1 MLRKGFSS
9 RFMIFSPAGGEEDGK
24 EARYQVE
31 TQHSYCLGAVL
42 QSYTKYGFCEA
53 K

>member
-1 MLRKGFSS
+1 
-9 RFMIFSPAGGEEDGK
+9 MIFRPADGEEDGK

-31 TQHSYCLGAVL
+31 RQHSYCLSAVL
-42 QSYTKYGFCEA
+42 QSYTKSGFCEA